1 MGRVFVSLE
10 TKNRETQ
17 LAFVCFQTEKQTS
30 SMGRPS
36 ASRLSVDDGFN
47 SIRILGLL
55 AQEPA
60 SASEADRSFVGRSF
74 SSPPHD
80 NPFET
85 DRRCSLVGI
94 GEVNVQ
100 DDARAQRQGS
110 AQVKSS
116 AARPHVAQLASLEA
130 KAVSWAQDFD
140 RNWAVNLDAPCASLF
155 ARSRKNHRNN
165 CAASEGSHSALGAR
179 AESIA

>member
-1 MGRVFVSLE
+1 
-10 TKNRETQ
+10 
-17 LAFVCFQTEKQTS
+17 
-30 SMGRPS
+30 MGRPS

-47 SIRILGLL
+47 LIQILGLL

-100 DDARAQRQGS
+100 DDARAQRQRS

-116 AARPHVAQLASLEA
+116 APRPHVVQLASLQS

-140 RNWAVNLDAPCASLF
+140 RNWAVNLDAPCAALF

-165 CAASEGSHSALGAR
+165 SAASEGSHSALGAQ